1 MSSDPIYI
9 QFQTLFEHFIKL
21 YCVRSESNESN
32 VNEYESQEN
41 YIQDEDLDIEF
52 TESKVRRTILGT
64 KISTN
69 REALY
74 GDLGRTSM
82 YIQRILI
89 MIKYWIKLSSL

>member
-1 MSSDPIYI
+1 MSSYPINI

-52 TESKVRRTILGT
+52 IE
-64 KISTN
+64 
-69 REALY
+69 
-74 GDLGRTSM
+74 
-82 YIQRILI
+82 
-89 MIKYWIKLSSL
+89 